1 MTAMHWPR
9 ATLVA
14 LLAAAAVVLVLLAVV
29 AASRNTTPIVTNA
42 DLAVTEFYT
51 ELATRGQLRVGPYS
65 RFGWHHPGP
74 LYFYLLVPVYAAS
87 GHQTAAL
94 FSAAVAINLAA
105 ILTLVWIVARE
116 KHGGLAVLLAIGCL
130 VFAWRVPR
138 LLASPWTAHVPV
150 LASLAFVAVC
160 GAVVG
165 GRYRLLPAAIA
176 AGSFIVQ
183 THVGYGPMVG
193 ALSSVAGLAVFR
205 RAKSDQWTRWRILGL
220 AAGTWLLLWIAPVTE
235 ALSHGGGNLAAMW
248 QFFMTAEGTAP
259 SATAALGAWSHGLL
273 GILRPDVSL
282 PWGGHFV
289 SANPWWTVP
298 LALAQLVALSL
309 IAFRGFRSERRF
321 EGGLAACAGVAS
333 VVGLWATA
341 QIRGDILDHEIF
353 PLTALGVLNLAVIGT
368 TVLRLLVPAPLGR
381 WVRSPQV
388 AIGVCAVV
396 LIGCV
401 QLGAHHFRDFTAFEL
416 RRSERA
422 RIPATYELIRDFLSR
437 EALRRPI
444 IQMEGDAWSE
454 GAGIL
459 LRLLQA
465 GVAFSLDEGG
475 VRMFTEAFTPT
486 GDEDVMV
493 NLATREGIHQ
503 RHAVRPGN
511 VVLRDRNP
519 LYVDAVRLN
528 GHRQSGR

>member
-1 MTAMHWPR
+1 MPWPR
-9 ATLVA
+9 AVVVA
-14 LLAAAAVVLVLLAVV
+14 LRVATAAALVLVTAV
-29 AASRNTTPIVTNA
+29 AASRATPPITTNS

-51 ELATRGQLRVGPYS
+51 VLATRGQLRAGPYS

-74 LYFYLLVPVYAAS
+74 LYFYLLAPVYAAS
-87 GHQTAAL
+87 GHQAAAL
-94 FSAAVAINLAA
+94 FSAAVAINSAA
-105 ILTLVWIVARE
+105 ILTLLWIGARE
-116 KHGGLAVLLAIGCL
+116 KQRSLAVLLAVGCL

-165 GRYRLLPAAIA
+165 GRHRLLPFAIA

-183 THVGYGPMVG
+183 THLGYGPLV
-193 ALSSVAGLAVFR
+193 AVLSSVAVLAVFR
-205 RAKSDQWTRWRILGL
+205 RATSDHRPRWRILSL
-220 AAGTWLLLWIAPVTE
+220 AGGTGLLLWIAPVTE
-235 ALSHGGGNLAAMW
+235 ALSHSGGNLAALW
-248 QFFMTAEGTAP
+248 QFFMTAEAAAP
-259 SATAALGAWSHGLL
+259 SMAEALSAWGHGLL
-273 GILRPDVSL
+273 GIFRPDLNL

-298 LALAQLVALSL
+298 LALVQLVALSV
-309 IAFRGFRSERRF
+309 IAVRGLRSDRRF
-321 EGGLAACAGVAS
+321 EGGLATCAGVAS

-341 QIRGDILDHEIF
+341 QIHGDILDHEVF

-368 TVLRLLVPAPLGR
+368 TVLRLLVPAPLSR
-381 WVRSPQV
+381 WVRSKQV
-388 AIGVCAVV
+388 AIGVYAVV

-422 RIPATYELIRDFLSR
+422 HIPATYALIRDFLRR
-437 EALRRPI
+437 EGARRPI
-444 IQMEGDAWSE
+444 IQMEGDAWSD

-465 GVAFSLDEGG
+465 DVAFSLEEGG
-475 VRMFTEAFTPT
+475 VRMFTDAFAPT

-503 RHAVRPGN
+503 QRAARPGN
-511 VVLRDRNP
+511 VVLRDREP
-519 LYVDAVRLN
+519 LYVDAVRLGGN
-528 GHRQSGR
+528 RPPER